1 MTGTRTALP
10 AGTVSVDHDAG
21 RAMGSFVAKVPTSAV
36 PAVSGTW
43 RVRVASGLATAD
55 GAGFAPVA
63 AANGALPA
71 QPAVY
76 NVGFRSVAQERPEMN
91 YWMEDAQAAALASG
105 EVSEFATDVDWA
117 ALASD
122 QETPEPLVTG
132 YSNRWYA
139 SSLEPGKGAI
149 DDAGDNPAGDLRP
162 NLLGRVQPYAVYVP
176 TTYDPSTPA
185 PLTWLLHS
193 LGEQHNQYGALNA
206 KFIQATCQARGSIRP
221 DQGWRRAPTTWRLGP

>member
-1 MTGTRTALP
+1 MLVSSSRGAWLLDPVTGTRTALP
-10 AGTVSVDHDAG
+10 AGTVSVDYDAG
-21 RAMGSFVAKVPTSAV
+21 RAMGSFVAKVPTSTV

-105 EVSEFATDVDWA
+105 EVSEFATDVDRA

-132 YSNRWYA
+132 YSNR
-139 SSLEPGKGAI
+139 SGER
-149 DDAGDNPAGDLRP
+149 DC
-162 NLLGRVQPYAVYVP
+162 
-176 TTYDPSTPA
+176 A
-185 PLTWLLHS
+185 P
-193 LGEQHNQYGALNA
+193 
-206 KFIQATCQARGSIRP
+206 
-221 DQGWRRAPTTWRLGP
+221 RRT